1 MVGLCNLFSL
11 NATYY
16 KTNASYNQQLKPLQN
31 MKTLNSIIF
40 FLFVSFVAIAQNEDK
55 PYMVKT
61 FTSKGITNL
70 KMNTSGGSLSVVGT
84 NEPEARIEVYVRA
97 NQNRDDIISKED
109 LEERLKNYE
118 LTVSQDGNTI
128 VAFAK
133 NKTNN
138 WGKKSLSIA
147 FRAFVPENITTDLNT
162 SGGSLSVKGI
172 TGNAIGRT
180 SGGSISV
187 VKCKNKIA
195 LKTSGG
201 SISAD
206 NCSGDI
212 NITTSGGSISAAD
225 LDGTIDLTT
234 SGGSISLDNL
244 KGNTRAITSG
254 GSIKATELR
263 GESMVKTSGGSITLR
278 EIYGTLD
285 AATSSGSLDAEI
297 MELGKSLD
305 LSVSSGSMT
314 VKMPMDKGVNLD
326 CTAQKIN
333 VLNLNNFKGDT
344 EKTSIKGTLNG
355 GGIPVTMRVSSG
367 TLTIK

>member
-1 MVGLCNLFSL
+1 
-11 NATYY
+11 
-16 KTNASYNQQLKPLQN
+16 
-31 MKTLNSIIF
+31 MKTLKITLT
-40 FLFVSFVAIAQNEDK
+40 FLFISFAIFAQTNEDK

-61 FTSKGITNL
+61 FSAKDITNL
-70 KMNTSGGSLSVVGT
+70 KMNTSGGSLTVVGT
-84 NEPEARIEVYVRA
+84 TDAEAKVEVYIRS
-97 NQNRDDIISKED
+97 NNGNDNISKEE

-118 LTVSQDGNTI
+118 LGITQEGNTI
-128 VAFAK
+128 VASSK

-147 FRAFVPENITTDLNT
+147 FKAFVPQKSSVDL
-162 SGGSLSVKGI
+162 
-172 TGNAIGRT
+172 RT

-187 VKCKNKIA
+187 KGITENVNGKTSGGSITVRNCKNNID

-201 SISAD
+201 SITAD
-206 NCSGDI
+206 NSSG
-212 NITTSGGSISAAD
+212 NVTLSTSGGSISAND
-225 LDGTIDLTT
+225 LDGKIDLRT
-234 SGGSISLDNL
+234 SGGSINLDAL
-244 KGNTRAITSG
+244 KGTISAITSG

-263 GESMVKTSGGSITLR
+263 GESIVKTSGGSIALR
-278 EIYGTLD
+278 EIYGTLE
-285 AATSSGSLDAEI
+285 AATSAGSLDAEI
-297 MELGKSLD
+297 LELGKSLN

-314 VKMPMDKGVNLD
+314 VKMPMNKGVNLD

-333 VLNLNNFKGDT
+333 TGTLYNFKGDT